1 MANLFLKSGRPTSAK
16 EKAIEA
22 VTDTSDEV
30 PPIAPEEEEPPP
42 AAAEPAATAPEPAP
56 KPTKPKMQRFNV
68 DLPVELHQ
76 ELKMQAI
83 REGVKLNALAIRLF
97 TEYLKQASND

>member
-30 PPIAPEEEEPPP
+30 PPIAAEEEAPRP
-42 AAAEPAATAPEPAP
+42 ATAEPAAPAPEPP
-56 KPTKPKMQRFNV
+56 KPVKPKMQRFNV